1 MRLSEKDRRLS
12 SDEVRGGSE
21 EHVVRY
27 VLGFSLFLAI
37 VTLTTTWMTGALAMP

>member
-1 MRLSEKDRRLS
+1 MRPLNKSQSHS

-27 VLGFSLFLAI
+27 VLGFGLLLAI
-37 VTLTTTWMTGALAMP
+37 AGLTATWTTGAFLL